1 MNPAVVSARRLRK
14 SYGDLVALDDVSF
27 DVRAGECFGFLGPNG
42 AGKST
47 TMKMIYG
54 LAAVGDGELRVLGH
68 DVAKRPREVKARVGV
83 VPQSDDADGEL
94 TVRENLLL
102 QAHYHGMSRRSAEER
117 ADELLLSA
125 GLGDRA
131 DASPSQL
138 SGGMRRRLLIARA
151 LVGAPDL
158 VVLDEPTTAL
168 DPQARLT
175 VWNILDELRA
185 RGVTLLLT
193 THYMDEAT
201 RLCDRL
207 VVMDRGRVVAEGSP
221 RELMDHYDQPDLEA
235 VFLHLT
241 GHDLDA

>member
-1 MNPAVVSARRLRK
+1 MAAWSRSTA
-14 SYGDLVALDDVSF
+14 SSF

-54 LAAVGDGELRVLGH
+54 LAAVGDGELRVLDH
-68 DVAKRPREVKARVGV
+68 DVARRPRDVKARIGV

-94 TVRENLLL
+94 SVRENLLL
-102 QAHYHGMSRRSAEER
+102 QARYHGMSRRAAQAR
-117 ADELLLSA
+117 ADELLASA
-125 GLGDRA
+125 GLAERGDA
-131 DASPSQL
+131 TPAQL
-138 SGGMRRRLLIARA
+138 SGGMRRQLLIARA
-151 LVGAPDL
+151 LVARPDL

-168 DPQARLT
+168 DPHARLT
-175 VWNILDELRA
+175 VWSMLEELRA

-193 THYMDEAT
+193 THYMDEAA

-207 VVMDRGRVVAEGSP
+207 VVMDRGRIVDEGAP
-221 RELMDHYDQPDLEA
+221 RELMARHGQPDLEA

-241 GHDLDA
+241 GHGLGD